1 MVATVWEQPLS
12 VATVWEQP
20 LSVAIAKRRTHP
32 PAVVMAAYGTIT
44 TAGVVMAPKAPCGP
58 IRTWRKAS
66 VREFYSRDRSEAMS
80 TTVNTA
86 VILKNQNP
94 KIP

>member
-1 MVATVWEQPLS
+1 MVATVWEQPLSVATVWERPLS

-32 PAVVMAAYGTIT
+32 PA
-44 TAGVVMAPKAPCGP
+44 VVMAPKAPCGP